1 MSPPARFSQA
11 DGIIAWLEKG
21 PQLVDGAARRCCR
34 PGGGW
39 SGEDALGSYAVM
51 GRCDYVVVL
60 DVADVATCIRV
71 LSEEASGGN
80 VRYETMLAI
89 ATGEFANLMV

>member
-1 MSPPARFSQA
+1 M
-11 DGIIAWLEKG
+11 
-21 PQLVDGAARRCCR
+21 
-34 PGGGW
+34 
-39 SGEDALGSYAVM
+39 GSYAVM